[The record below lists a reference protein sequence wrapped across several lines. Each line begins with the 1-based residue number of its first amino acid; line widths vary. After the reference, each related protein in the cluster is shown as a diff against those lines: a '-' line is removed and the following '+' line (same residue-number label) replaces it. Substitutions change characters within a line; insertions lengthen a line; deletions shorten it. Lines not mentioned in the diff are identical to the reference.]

1 MKRWLGKSEAC
12 CSGTCR
18 LWLHRQAYKNEQ
30 NWKTHPDPK
39 MAADLYRK
47 EILRLHETGKPLLM
61 CMDLRSGVE
70 EQERQLINF
79 YNQRHVE
86 WACPVKCQLQGDA
99 AVGDGVTRHFF
110 STVLEKLKY
119 GFSLNLGNTGV
130 TCLFEGEPDH
140 LVPSSSQ
147 FLIESDLFLVAGR
160 MLGHSFLH
168 GGPCFAGLSRAFVHV
183 LLQGSE
189 DTATLQLEDCP
200 DVDIRETIDLLSG
213 HSPLN
218 EDQSSKVLELCLSWD
233 LPGPTE
239 GNRRWLYER
248 LLSHAVLGKRTRQIK
263 QIRRGLKETF
273 VWNLLNERKD
283 VAFFPKESE
292 DSCSPEMLL
301 SHISW
306 HRGDDEDD
314 DDDDDE
320 YSPDIKERITGY
332 LKQFIET
339 DVCWDTRHSESFS
352 NGSLTS
358 SLTTALGWRTYDGW
372 LRDASTGQWFP
383 RWRRGPKPSRRA
395 RWSTEGRGRHAGTP
409 GRALPFPR
417 DPLVD
422 RKLDRGALSS
432 RPRGGGSPSP
442 QAL

>member
-1 MKRWLGKSEAC
+1 MNKVRESSVLYIAPLQEELDTAPLPPSSESFRDMPKAVCKQCKKSFPLQILTNHIKTCSDVVVVEDENQDEILYKAHDVESKKNNNEKGC
-12 CSGTCR
+12 CPVCQEEMPLDILEVHASECGERPLDDEINNTTELSC
-18 LWLHRQAYKNEQ
+18 LDNEV
-30 NWKTHPDPK
+30 NDTECSYMDNDWKTHPDPK

-47 EILRLHETGKPLLM
+47 EIFRLHETGKPLLM

-79 YNQRHVE
+79 YKQRHVE

-99 AVGDGVTRHFF
+99 TVGDGVTRHFF

-130 TCLFEGEPDH
+130 TCLFEREPDH

-292 DSCSPEMLL
+292 DSCSPE
-301 SHISW
+301 
-306 HRGDDEDD
+306 G
-314 DDDDDE
+314 
-320 YSPDIKERITGY
+320 
-332 LKQFIET
+332 
-339 DVCWDTRHSESFS
+339 
-352 NGSLTS
+352 
-358 SLTTALGWRTYDGW
+358 
-372 LRDASTGQWFP
+372 
-383 RWRRGPKPSRRA
+383 
-395 RWSTEGRGRHAGTP
+395 
-409 GRALPFPR
+409 
-417 DPLVD
+417 
-422 RKLDRGALSS
+422 
-432 RPRGGGSPSP
+432 
-442 QAL
+442 

>member
-1 MKRWLGKSEAC
+1 
-12 CSGTCR
+12 
-18 LWLHRQAYKNEQ
+18 
-30 NWKTHPDPK
+30 
-39 MAADLYRK
+39 
-47 EILRLHETGKPLLM
+47 
-61 CMDLRSGVE
+61 
-70 EQERQLINF
+70 
-79 YNQRHVE
+79 
-86 WACPVKCQLQGDA
+86 
-99 AVGDGVTRHFF
+99 
-110 STVLEKLKY
+110 
-119 GFSLNLGNTGV
+119 
-130 TCLFEGEPDH
+130 
-140 LVPSSSQ
+140 
-147 FLIESDLFLVAGR
+147 

-292 DSCSPEMLL
+292 DSCTPEMLL

-306 HRGDDEDD
+306 HRGDDED

-339 DVCWDTRHSESFS
+339 A
-352 NGSLTS
+352 S
-358 SLTTALGWRTYDGW
+358 SKDLKNLLKFWVGWERMEANVAVEIVKSDFPKSSTCFCV
-372 LRDASTGQWFP
+372 LRLPGHYNDFQTF
-383 RWRRGPKPSRRA
+383 KKDLLMCI
-395 RWSTEGRGRHAGTP
+395 GTCKY
-409 GRALPFPR
+409 GFGH
-417 DPLVD
+417 V
-422 RKLDRGALSS
+422 
-432 RPRGGGSPSP
+432 
-442 QAL
+442 

>member
-1 MKRWLGKSEAC
+1 
-12 CSGTCR
+12 
-18 LWLHRQAYKNEQ
+18 
-30 NWKTHPDPK
+30 

-79 YNQRHVE
+79 YKQRHVE

-140 LVPSSSQ
+140 LVPSSLQ

-218 EDQSSKVLELCLSWD
+218 EDQSSKVLVLCLSWD

-248 LLSHAVLGKRTRQIK
+248 LLSHAVLGRRTRQIK

-283 VAFFPKESE
+283 VAF
-292 DSCSPEMLL
+292 
-301 SHISW
+301 
-306 HRGDDEDD
+306 
-314 DDDDDE
+314 
-320 YSPDIKERITGY
+320 
-332 LKQFIET
+332 
-339 DVCWDTRHSESFS
+339 
-352 NGSLTS
+352 SLRNQ
-358 SLTTALGWRTYDGW
+358 RT
-372 LRDASTGQWFP
+372 
-383 RWRRGPKPSRRA
+383 
-395 RWSTEGRGRHAGTP
+395 
-409 GRALPFPR
+409 RALQRCCFPI
-417 DPLVD
+417 
-422 RKLDRGALSS
+422 
-432 RPRGGGSPSP
+432 SPGIGVMMKMMMMTTTNTR
-442 QAL
+442 LI